1 MKQHIGRCI
10 LLVIGLGIAEHAAAQ
25 APFSYPGSYSSQL
38 PPHEIIAI
46 VRSTGLQTIG
56 RPERQG
62 PNYAVRALNRSGQ
75 EVRVIVDAR
84 MGRILK
90 VAPLPQDA
98 AAGPYD
104 RPPGT
109 VPDGYGPNSRLG
121 GAPTLPYGPPPDNAR
136 DPDADAPL
144 APAGA
149 ARAPQTGAGAVARP
163 KPKSEQAKSEPAKP
177 EQSKTGQV
185 KPEPPKPD
193 QSKPAQSKP
202 AQSPIV
208 ASGDD
213 KLRLAE
219 PPLSPAG
226 GSAAAPAAF
235 EE

>member
-10 LLVIGLGIAEHAAAQ
+10 LLVIGLAVAEHAAAQ
-25 APFSYPGSYSSQL
+25 APFPYPGYYSSEL
-38 PPHEIIAI
+38 PPHEVIAI
-46 VRSTGLQTIG
+46 VRSAGLQTIG

-62 PNYAVRALNRSGQ
+62 PNYTVKAHNRSGQ

-90 VAPLPQDA
+90 VVPLPQDA
-98 AAGPYD
+98 AAAPYD

-109 VPDGYGPNSRLG
+109 VPDGYGPSSR
-121 GAPTLPYGPPPDNAR
+121 LPYGPPPDNVR
-136 DPDADAPL
+136 DPDADAPPG
-144 APAGA
+144 PAGA
-149 ARAPQTGAGAVARP
+149 ARAPQGGAAPVARP

-185 KPEPPKPD
+185 KPEQPKPD

-226 GSAAAPAAF
+226 GSAAAPPAF